1 MTEESAWQTFS
12 SIRKKEEDKLLNSR
26 NYGYYYRSHYD
37 HLNDI
42 HVYDTDTTTDSED
55 YKFNKNYTRESRPI
69 NTNFV
74 TPPKSTIDSS
84 PSSPVDGNSDKEKK
98 TFETFLNS
106 INAHSNKINGDKEKK
121 NFDAFLTTINDHS
134 RIINKNLFN
143 KDAVVL
149 KTKHKMAL
157 GTHYKKDQKKRGM
170 ESAWTKFIK
179 ENP

>member
-1 MTEESAWQTFS
+1 
-12 SIRKKEEDKLLNSR
+12 
-26 NYGYYYRSHYD
+26 
-37 HLNDI
+37 
-42 HVYDTDTTTDSED
+42 
-55 YKFNKNYTRESRPI
+55 
-69 NTNFV
+69 
-74 TPPKSTIDSS
+74 
-84 PSSPVDGNSDKEKK
+84 
-98 TFETFLNS
+98 LNS

-179 ENP
+179 VLYLYLYINVFFFFFFFKIFFLKI